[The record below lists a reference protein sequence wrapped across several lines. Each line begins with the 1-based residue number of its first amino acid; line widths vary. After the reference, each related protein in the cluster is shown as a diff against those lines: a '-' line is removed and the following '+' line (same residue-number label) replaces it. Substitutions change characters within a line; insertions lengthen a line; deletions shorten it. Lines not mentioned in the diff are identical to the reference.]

1 MFIDVW
7 DANSLHLIGTA
18 TLQLKE
24 LLRQGRE
31 AVQSTYELDII
42 STEYDDDSR
51 LNSGNTVSFFT
62 FLLFTLTV
70 VSYFLIRNLYLIFVF
85 FERFRQTS
93 YQ

>member
-31 AVQSTYELDII
+31 AVQSTYELDIL

-51 LNSGNTVSFFT
+51 LNSANTVTFFFINSFT
-62 FLLFTLTV
+62 SSALFLSQKINIFTL
-70 VSYFLIRNLYLIFVF
+70 F
-85 FERFRQTS
+85 
-93 YQ
+93 